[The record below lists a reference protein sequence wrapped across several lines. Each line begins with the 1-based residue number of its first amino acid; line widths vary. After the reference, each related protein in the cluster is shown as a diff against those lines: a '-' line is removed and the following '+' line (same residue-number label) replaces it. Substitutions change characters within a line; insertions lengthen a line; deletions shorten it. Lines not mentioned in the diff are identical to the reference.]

1 MLALDL
7 RFTLADSDLPK
18 VMRACEL
25 AGLEPRFPLL
35 DDTVV
40 AFSSTL
46 PPRLK
51 LKGTRLR
58 YFFKES
64 LRGFLPEEI
73 ITKTKHGF
81 GLPIGPW
88 LQTHQP
94 LRQIALDS
102 LSDLKKRGLVRPEF
116 VDELTSTHV
125 ETHAGYFGTMVWIL
139 MMLEHWLKCHRVVV

>member
-7 RFTLADSDLPK
+7 RFTLADNDLPK

-25 AGLEPRFPLL
+25 AGIEVRYPLL

-40 AFSSTL
+40 AFSAAL

-64 LRGFLPEEI
+64 LRGFLPDEI

-81 GLPIGPW
+81 GLPFGPW
-88 LQTHQP
+88 LQTHKP
-94 LRQIALDS
+94 LRQLALDS
-102 LSDLKKRGLVRPEF
+102 LTDLKKRGLVRPDF
-116 VDELTSTHV
+116 IDELTSTHV
-125 ETHAGYFGTMVWIL
+125 ESHPGYYGTMVWVL
-139 MMLEHWLKCHRVVV
+139 MLLEQWLKQRRLVV